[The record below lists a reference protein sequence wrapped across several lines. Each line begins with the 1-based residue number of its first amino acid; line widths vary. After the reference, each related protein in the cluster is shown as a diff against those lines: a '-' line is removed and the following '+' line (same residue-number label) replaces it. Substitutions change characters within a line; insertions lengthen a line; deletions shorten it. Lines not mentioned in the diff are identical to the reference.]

1 VSPFST
7 SRSASEMQ
15 EPSNIHHKSC
25 TEEVTS
31 TLLYLIKHRASLQQ
45 DASHIR
51 HTNVFTL
58 SKETHKNINLES
70 KVFFFLP
77 FGLSLCLVRV
87 TGQEIDVRI
96 STNRYIHS
104 TGGPWDS

>member
-1 VSPFST
+1 
-7 SRSASEMQ
+7 
-15 EPSNIHHKSC
+15 
-25 TEEVTS
+25 
-31 TLLYLIKHRASLQQ
+31 
-45 DASHIR
+45 
-51 HTNVFTL
+51 VFTL